1 MGEGREGEN
10 ERESWRE
17 GRERGIGREGREK
30 EEGRERV
37 GRERKRG
44 IKRESKN
51 DR

>member
-1 MGEGREGEN
+1 MGERREGEN
-10 ERESWRE
+10 ERESWRG

-30 EEGRERV
+30 GEGWERV